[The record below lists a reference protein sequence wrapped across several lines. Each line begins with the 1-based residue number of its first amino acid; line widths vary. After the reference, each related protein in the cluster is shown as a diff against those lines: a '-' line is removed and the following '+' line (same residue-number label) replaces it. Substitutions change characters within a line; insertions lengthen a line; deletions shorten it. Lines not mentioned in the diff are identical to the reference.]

1 MEKAC
6 RRARFFDYQG
16 DSTEFFMSYAAND
29 IDANEGNTAMARM
42 NNPQNGP
49 QNPQKQARKRSL
61 LRYWLLA
68 GAFAFG
74 AAILIGR
81 LAWLQIIKHD
91 EYRIQAANQ
100 QLKDVAVTPTR
111 GQIYDA
117 NGKVLA
123 KSSIVW
129 TIAADPSQISA
140 LKAEEGDERSAEE
153 RRAERVR
160 TVSADVAGMLGLDEN
175 EVYDKLID
183 SESQY
188 EVLAKQVDKPVAD
201 QIKEYASDNNL
212 PITVTQDT
220 KREYPYGAF
229 AASVL
234 GFMHADG
241 YGFYGLEA
249 YYEETLAGTPGRLVS
264 IKNGLGAEI
273 ANDDREEYPA
283 QDGNSLVLTLDAN
296 IQAIAEKYL
305 ENSVKVNNVSERGVV
320 IVMDVNTG
328 AILAMATKPDFDPND
343 PMTIY
348 DPERAALLEGLSD
361 EEYTQVQGEERQRQW
376 KNKAITDLYTPGSVF
391 KLITTSAAL
400 DSGVST
406 PGTTYYCGGSYQVL
420 PNTKSYTCAEGAAHQ
435 WQDMGK
441 VLYNSCN
448 IATIQEALKMG
459 IETFSDY
466 YNAFGFTE
474 KTGIDLPAEQAPY
487 AGISYHPAD
496 SMSLIDLAS
505 TSFGQAQ
512 KVTPIQMITAVAA
525 IANGGYLVQPYIVD
539 KIVDQEGNV
548 VQETEPTIKR
558 QVISEEVS
566 QQVLQMMEGVV
577 DYGAAGAAGRNA
589 YVAGYHIGGKS
600 GTSEKLDQEKREDGT
615 YEKVSSF
622 LAVLPVDD
630 PQIAILAFVDEP
642 HAETEYGSM
651 LSAPLIGNIISEVA
665 PYLGIEMDESLLPSG
680 DVTVPNLVTP
690 NNPSY
695 SQWDLAQVELNKI
708 GLAHRKVGSGDTVLA
723 QYPEAGTKVA
733 AGTTVYLYTDSTEY
747 TKTTVP
753 DVTGKSAAL
762 ASQMLAGS
770 GLNVRISGDENGQ
783 VTAQDVAAGTETP
796 MGTVVTITTAA
807 AADPAQDTSTSTDP
821 ASTDSGGT
829 GETDG
834 TEEG

>member
-1 MEKAC
+1 MQTDK
-6 RRARFFDYQG
+6 Q
-16 DSTEFFMSYAAND
+16 T
-29 IDANEGNTAMARM
+29 I
-42 NNPQNGP
+42 NP
-49 QNPQKQARKRSL
+49 
-61 LRYWLLA
+61 
-68 GAFAFG
+68 
-74 AAILIGR
+74 
-81 LAWLQIIKHD
+81 
-91 EYRIQAANQ
+91 
-100 QLKDVAVTPTR
+100 VR
-111 GQIYDA
+111 GQIYVRDTDG
-117 NGKVLA
+117 N
-123 KSSIVW
+123 
-129 TIAADPSQISA
+129 IAPLVMNKTVYTLFADPSAIKDVDEVRDLVTEVVGEAA
-140 LKAEEGDERSAEE
+140 LLDDGMAE
-153 RRAERVR
+153 
-160 TVSADVAGMLGLDEN
+160 LDN
-175 EVYDKLID
+175 DKK
-183 SESQY
+183 QY
-188 EVLAKQVDKPVAD
+188 VVLAKQVPYD
-201 QIKEYASDNNL
+201 QAAKIKDANL
-212 PITVTQDT
+212 YGLGLQATTQ
-220 KREYPYGAF
+220 RVYPEGTL
-229 AASVL
+229 AAQVL
-234 GFMHADG
+234 GFVNSDG
-241 YGFYGLEA
+241 VGQYGIEQYYNDQLIGTNGREYGYLDDESNMERVIKPA
-249 YYEETLAGTPGRLVS
+249 ENGNTIVS
-264 IKNGLGAEI
+264 TI
-273 ANDDREEYPA
+273 
-283 QDGNSLVLTLDAN
+283 DAN
-296 IQAIAEKYL
+296 IQKIVEKYID
-305 ENSVKVNNVSERGVV
+305 EWMAGIGSQTAAV
-320 IVMDVNTG
+320 IAMDPRNG
-328 AILAMATKPDFDPND
+328 EILAMATKPDFDPND

-487 AGISYHPAD
+487 AGVSYHPAD

-600 GTSEKLDQEKREDGT
+600 GTSENLDQEKREDGT

-680 DVTVPNLVTP
+680 NVTVPNLVTP

>member
-1 MEKAC
+1 
-6 RRARFFDYQG
+6 
-16 DSTEFFMSYAAND
+16 
-29 IDANEGNTAMARM
+29 MARM
-42 NNPQNGP
+42 NNSQNEP

-348 DPERAALLEGLSD
+348 DPKRAALLEGLFD

-487 AGISYHPAD
+487 AGVSYHPAD

-829 GETDG
+829 GERDG

>member
-1 MEKAC
+1 
-6 RRARFFDYQG
+6 
-16 DSTEFFMSYAAND
+16 
-29 IDANEGNTAMARM
+29 MARM
-42 NNPQNGP
+42 NHPQSGPQNGP
-49 QNPQKQARKRSL
+49 QPNKKRSS

-68 GAFAFG
+68 GAFAAG
-74 AAILIGR
+74 VAILIGR
-81 LAWLQIIKHD
+81 LAWLQIVMHD

-140 LKAEEGDERSAEE
+140 PKAEEGDERSAEE

-160 TVSADVAGMLGLDEN
+160 TVSADVAEILGLDEE
-175 EVYDKLID
+175 EVYNKLID
-183 SESQY
+183 ADSQY
-188 EVLAKQVDKPVAD
+188 EVLAKQVDKPIAD
-201 QIKEYASDNNL
+201 QIKEYADENIL
-212 PITVTQDT
+212 PLTVSQDS

-249 YYEETLAGTPGRLVS
+249 YYEDTLAGTPGRLVS
-264 IKNGLGAEI
+264 IKNGLGNEI
-273 ANDDREEYPA
+273 ANDEREEYPA

-296 IQAIAEKYL
+296 IQAIVEKYL

-361 EEYTQVQGEERQRQW
+361 EEYTQVQGQERQRQW
-376 KNKAITDLYTPGSVF
+376 KNKAITELYTPGSVF

-487 AGISYHPAD
+487 AGISYYPED

-525 IANGGYLVQPYIVD
+525 IANGGYLVQPYIVSQ
-539 KIVDQEGNV
+539 IVDQEGNV

-566 QQVLQMMEGVV
+566 QQVLEMMEGVV
-577 DYGAAGAAGRNA
+577 DYGASGAAGRNA

-600 GTSEKLDQEKREDGT
+600 GTSEKLDQEPREDGT

-651 LSAPLIGNIISEVA
+651 LSAPLVGNIISEVA
-665 PYLGIEMDESLLPSG
+665 PYLGIEMDESLLPTG

-723 QYPEAGTKVA
+723 QYPTAGSKVP
-733 AGTTVYLYTDSTEY
+733 AGTTVYLYTDSAELTM
-747 TKTTVP
+747 TTVP

-762 ASQMLAGS
+762 ASQMLSGS
-770 GLNVRISGDENGQ
+770 GLNVKISGDENGQ

-796 MGTVVTITTAA
+796 MGTVVTITA
-807 AADPAQDTSTSTDP
+807 AADSAQDTSTAADP
-821 ASTDSGGT
+821 ASTADANDAGA
-829 GETDG
+829 GEG
-834 TEEG
+834 

>member
-1 MEKAC
+1 
-6 RRARFFDYQG
+6 
-16 DSTEFFMSYAAND
+16 
-29 IDANEGNTAMARM
+29 MARM

-49 QNPQKQARKRSL
+49 QNKPRSKRSS

-68 GAFAFG
+68 GAFACG
-74 AAILIGR
+74 AAILVGR
-81 LAWLQIIKHD
+81 LAWLQIAMHD

-140 LKAEEGDERSAEE
+140 PKAAEGDERPAEE

-160 TVSADVAGMLGLDEN
+160 TVSADVAELLGLDEN

-201 QIKEYASDNNL
+201 QIKEYASENNL

-273 ANDDREEYPA
+273 ANDEREEYPA

-361 EEYTQVQGEERQRQW
+361 EEYTQVQGQERQRQW

-400 DSGVST
+400 DSGASA
-406 PGTTYYCGGSYQVL
+406 PGTNYYCGGSYQVL
-420 PNTKSYTCAEGAAHQ
+420 PGTKPYSCAEGANHQ

-448 IATIQEALKMG
+448 IATIHEAEKMG

-466 YNAFGFTE
+466 YNALGFTE
-474 KTGIDLPAEQAPY
+474 KTGIDLPAKQAP
-487 AGISYHPAD
+487 
-496 SMSLIDLAS
+496 
-505 TSFGQAQ
+505 
-512 KVTPIQMITAVAA
+512 
-525 IANGGYLVQPYIVD
+525 
-539 KIVDQEGNV
+539 
-548 VQETEPTIKR
+548 
-558 QVISEEVS
+558 
-566 QQVLQMMEGVV
+566 
-577 DYGAAGAAGRNA
+577 
-589 YVAGYHIGGKS
+589 
-600 GTSEKLDQEKREDGT
+600 
-615 YEKVSSF
+615 
-622 LAVLPVDD
+622 
-630 PQIAILAFVDEP
+630 
-642 HAETEYGSM
+642 
-651 LSAPLIGNIISEVA
+651 
-665 PYLGIEMDESLLPSG
+665 
-680 DVTVPNLVTP
+680 
-690 NNPSY
+690 
-695 SQWDLAQVELNKI
+695 
-708 GLAHRKVGSGDTVLA
+708 
-723 QYPEAGTKVA
+723 
-733 AGTTVYLYTDSTEY
+733 
-747 TKTTVP
+747 
-753 DVTGKSAAL
+753 
-762 ASQMLAGS
+762 
-770 GLNVRISGDENGQ
+770 
-783 VTAQDVAAGTETP
+783 
-796 MGTVVTITTAA
+796 
-807 AADPAQDTSTSTDP
+807 
-821 ASTDSGGT
+821 
-829 GETDG
+829 
-834 TEEG
+834 

>member
-1 MEKAC
+1 
-6 RRARFFDYQG
+6 
-16 DSTEFFMSYAAND
+16 
-29 IDANEGNTAMARM
+29 MARM

-49 QNPQKQARKRSL
+49 QNKPRSKRSS

-68 GAFAFG
+68 GAFACG
-74 AAILIGR
+74 AAILVGR
-81 LAWLQIIKHD
+81 LAWLQIAMHD

-140 LKAEEGDERSAEE
+140 PKAAEGDERPAEE

-160 TVSADVAGMLGLDEN
+160 TVSADVAELLGLDEN

-201 QIKEYASDNNL
+201 QIKEYASENNL

-273 ANDDREEYPA
+273 ANDEREEYPA

-361 EEYTQVQGEERQRQW
+361 EEYTQVQGQERQRQW

-406 PGTTYYCGGSYQVL
+406 PGTNYYCGGSYQVL
-420 PNTKSYTCAEGAAHQ
+420 PGTKPYSCAEGANHQ

-448 IATIQEALKMG
+448 IATIHEAEKMG

-496 SMSLIDLAS
+496 SMTIVDLAS

-566 QQVLQMMEGVV
+566 QQVLKMMEGVV

-600 GTSEKLDQEKREDGT
+600 GTSEKLDQGEREGGG

-708 GLAHRKVGSGDTVLA
+708 GFSHRKVGSGDRVLA

-753 DVTGKSAAL
+753 DVTGKSVAL

-783 VTAQDVAAGTETP
+783 VIAQDVAAGTETP
-796 MGTVVTITTAA
+796 MGTVVTITAA
-807 AADPAQDTSTSTDP
+807 AAAEPAQDTSTSTDTSS
-821 ASTDSGGT
+821 ADSGTDTGT
-829 GETDG
+829 D
-834 TEEG
+834 EG

>member
-1 MEKAC
+1 
-6 RRARFFDYQG
+6 
-16 DSTEFFMSYAAND
+16 
-29 IDANEGNTAMARM
+29 MARM

-49 QNPQKQARKRSL
+49 QNKPRSKRSS

-68 GAFAFG
+68 GAFACG
-74 AAILIGR
+74 AAILVGR
-81 LAWLQIIKHD
+81 LAWLQIAMHD

-140 LKAEEGDERSAEE
+140 PKAAEGDERPAEE

-160 TVSADVAGMLGLDEN
+160 TVSADVAELLGLDEN

-201 QIKEYASDNNL
+201 QIKEYASENNL

-264 IKNGLGAEI
+264 IKNGLGDEI
-273 ANDDREEYPA
+273 ANDEREEYPA

-361 EEYTQVQGEERQRQW
+361 EEYTQVQGQERQRQW
-376 KNKAITDLYTPGSVF
+376 KNKAITELYTPGSVF

-406 PGTTYYCGGSYQVL
+406 PGTNYYCGGSYQVL
-420 PNTKSYTCAEGAAHQ
+420 PGTKPYSCAEGANHQ

-448 IATIQEALKMG
+448 IATIHEAEKMG

-496 SMSLIDLAS
+496 SMTIVDLAS

-566 QQVLQMMEGVV
+566 QQVLKMMEGVV

-600 GTSEKLDQEKREDGT
+600 GTSEKLDQGEREGGG

-708 GLAHRKVGSGDTVLA
+708 GLSHRKVGSGDRVLA

-753 DVTGKSAAL
+753 DVTGKSVAL
-762 ASQMLAGS
+762 ASQMLSGS

-796 MGTVVTITTAA
+796 MGTVVTITAA
-807 AADPAQDTSTSTDP
+807 AAAEPAQDTSTSTDTSS
-821 ASTDSGGT
+821 ADSGTDTGT
-829 GETDG
+829 D
-834 TEEG
+834 EG

>member
-1 MEKAC
+1 
-6 RRARFFDYQG
+6 
-16 DSTEFFMSYAAND
+16 
-29 IDANEGNTAMARM
+29 MARM

-49 QNPQKQARKRSL
+49 QNKPRSKRSS

-68 GAFAFG
+68 GAFACG
-74 AAILIGR
+74 AAILVGR
-81 LAWLQIIKHD
+81 LAWLQIAMHD

-140 LKAEEGDERSAEE
+140 PKAAEGDERPAEE

-160 TVSADVAGMLGLDEN
+160 TVSADVVELLGLDEN

-201 QIKEYASDNNL
+201 QIKEYASENNL

-273 ANDDREEYPA
+273 ANDEREEYPA

-361 EEYTQVQGEERQRQW
+361 EEYTQVQGQERQRQW

-400 DSGVST
+400 DSGASA
-406 PGTTYYCGGSYQVL
+406 PGTNYYCGGSYQVL
-420 PNTKSYTCAEGAAHQ
+420 PGTKPYSCAEGANHQ

-448 IATIQEALKMG
+448 IATIHEAEKMG
-459 IETFSDY
+459 IETFSDC

-496 SMSLIDLAS
+496 SMTIVDLAS

-566 QQVLQMMEGVV
+566 QQVLKMMEGVV

-600 GTSEKLDQEKREDGT
+600 GTSEKLDQGEREGGG

-708 GLAHRKVGSGDTVLA
+708 GLSHRKVGSGDRVLA

-753 DVTGKSAAL
+753 DVTGKSVAL

-796 MGTVVTITTAA
+796 MGTVVTITAA
-807 AADPAQDTSTSTDP
+807 AAAEPAQDTSTSTDTSS
-821 ASTDSGGT
+821 ADSGTDTGT
-829 GETDG
+829 D
-834 TEEG
+834 EG

>member
-29 IDANEGNTAMARM
+29 TDANEGNTAMARM

-81 LAWLQIIKHD
+81 LAWLQIVKHD

-160 TVSADVAGMLGLDEN
+160 TVSADVASMLGLDEN

-348 DPERAALLEGLSD
+348 DPKRAALLEGLFD

-487 AGISYHPAD
+487 AGVSYHPAD

>member
-1 MEKAC
+1 
-6 RRARFFDYQG
+6 
-16 DSTEFFMSYAAND
+16 
-29 IDANEGNTAMARM
+29 MARM

-49 QNPQKQARKRSL
+49 QNKPRSKRSS

-68 GAFAFG
+68 GAFACG
-74 AAILIGR
+74 AAILVGR
-81 LAWLQIIKHD
+81 LAWLQIAMHD

-140 LKAEEGDERSAEE
+140 PKAAEGDERPAEE

-160 TVSADVAGMLGLDEN
+160 TVSADVAELLGLDEN

-201 QIKEYASDNNL
+201 QIKEYASENNL

-273 ANDDREEYPA
+273 ANDEREEYPA

-361 EEYTQVQGEERQRQW
+361 EEYTQVQGQERQRQW

-400 DSGVST
+400 DSGASA
-406 PGTTYYCGGSYQVL
+406 PGTNYYCGGSYQVL
-420 PNTKSYTCAEGAAHQ
+420 PGTKPYSCAEGANHQ

-448 IATIQEALKMG
+448 IATIHEAEKMG

-496 SMSLIDLAS
+496 SMTIVDLAS

-566 QQVLQMMEGVV
+566 QQVLKMMEGVV

-600 GTSEKLDQEKREDGT
+600 GTSEKLDQGEREGGG

-708 GLAHRKVGSGDTVLA
+708 GLSHRKVGSGDRVLA

-753 DVTGKSAAL
+753 DVTGKSVAL

-796 MGTVVTITTAA
+796 MGTVVTITAA
-807 AADPAQDTSTSTDP
+807 AAAEPAQDTSTSTDTSS
-821 ASTDSGGT
+821 ADSGTDTGT
-829 GETDG
+829 D
-834 TEEG
+834 EG

>member
-1 MEKAC
+1 
-6 RRARFFDYQG
+6 
-16 DSTEFFMSYAAND
+16 
-29 IDANEGNTAMARM
+29 MARM

-49 QNPQKQARKRSL
+49 QNKPRSKRSS

-68 GAFAFG
+68 GAFACG
-74 AAILIGR
+74 AAILVGR
-81 LAWLQIIKHD
+81 LAWLQIAMHD

-140 LKAEEGDERSAEE
+140 PKAAEGDERPAEE

-160 TVSADVAGMLGLDEN
+160 TVSADVAELLGLDEN

-201 QIKEYASDNNL
+201 QIKEYASENNL

-273 ANDDREEYPA
+273 ANDEREEYPA

-361 EEYTQVQGEERQRQW
+361 EEYTQVQGQERQRQW

-406 PGTTYYCGGSYQVL
+406 PGTNYYCGGSYQVL
-420 PNTKSYTCAEGAAHQ
+420 PGTKPYSCAEGANHQ

-448 IATIQEALKMG
+448 IATIHEAEKMG

-496 SMSLIDLAS
+496 SMTIVDLAS

-566 QQVLQMMEGVV
+566 QQVLKMMEGVV

-589 YVAGYHIGGKS
+589 YVAGYHIGGKP
-600 GTSEKLDQEKREDGT
+600 GTSEKLDQGEREGGG

-708 GLAHRKVGSGDTVLA
+708 GLSHRKVGSGDRVLA

-753 DVTGKSAAL
+753 DVTGKSVAL

-796 MGTVVTITTAA
+796 MGTVVTITAA
-807 AADPAQDTSTSTDP
+807 AAAEPAQDTSTSTDTSS
-821 ASTDSGGT
+821 ADSGTDTGT
-829 GETDG
+829 D
-834 TEEG
+834 EGQEG

>member
-29 IDANEGNTAMARM
+29 TDANEGNTAMARM

-81 LAWLQIIKHD
+81 LAWLQIVKHD

-320 IVMDVNTG
+320 IIMDVNTG

-487 AGISYHPAD
+487 AGVSYHPAD

>member
-1 MEKAC
+1 
-6 RRARFFDYQG
+6 
-16 DSTEFFMSYAAND
+16 
-29 IDANEGNTAMARM
+29 MARM

-81 LAWLQIIKHD
+81 LAWLQIVKHD

-487 AGISYHPAD
+487 AGVSYHPAD

-665 PYLGIEMDESLLPSG
+665 PYLGIEMDESLLPSS

>member
-29 IDANEGNTAMARM
+29 TDANEGNTAMARM

-81 LAWLQIIKHD
+81 LAWLQIVKHD

-320 IVMDVNTG
+320 IIMDVNTG

-400 DSGVST
+400 DSGMST

-487 AGISYHPAD
+487 AGVSYHPAD

>member
-1 MEKAC
+1 
-6 RRARFFDYQG
+6 
-16 DSTEFFMSYAAND
+16 
-29 IDANEGNTAMARM
+29 MARM

-49 QNPQKQARKRSL
+49 QNKPRSKRSS

-68 GAFAFG
+68 GAFACG
-74 AAILIGR
+74 AAILVGR
-81 LAWLQIIKHD
+81 LAWLQIAMHD

-140 LKAEEGDERSAEE
+140 PKAAEGDERPAEE

-160 TVSADVAGMLGLDEN
+160 TVSADVVELLGLDEN

-201 QIKEYASDNNL
+201 QIKEYASENNL

-273 ANDDREEYPA
+273 ANDEREEYPA

-361 EEYTQVQGEERQRQW
+361 EEYTQVQGQERQRQW

-400 DSGVST
+400 DSGASA
-406 PGTTYYCGGSYQVL
+406 PGTNYYCGGSYQVL
-420 PNTKSYTCAEGAAHQ
+420 PGTKPYSCAEGANHQ

-448 IATIQEALKMG
+448 IATIHEAEKMG

-496 SMSLIDLAS
+496 SMTIVDLAS

-566 QQVLQMMEGVV
+566 QQVLKMTEGVV

-600 GTSEKLDQEKREDGT
+600 GTSEKLDQGEREGGG

-708 GLAHRKVGSGDTVLA
+708 GLSHRKVGSGDRVLA

-753 DVTGKSAAL
+753 DVTGKSVAL

-770 GLNVRISGDENGQ
+770 GLNVWISGDENGQ

-796 MGTVVTITTAA
+796 MGTVVTITAA
-807 AADPAQDTSTSTDP
+807 AAAEPAQDTSTSTDTSS
-821 ASTDSGGT
+821 ADSGTDTGT
-829 GETDG
+829 D
-834 TEEG
+834 EG

>member
-1 MEKAC
+1 
-6 RRARFFDYQG
+6 
-16 DSTEFFMSYAAND
+16 
-29 IDANEGNTAMARM
+29 MARM
-42 NNPQNGP
+42 NNPQNEP

-320 IVMDVNTG
+320 IIMDVNTG

-487 AGISYHPAD
+487 AGVSYHPAD

-807 AADPAQDTSTSTDP
+807 AADPAQDTSTSTDL

>member
-1 MEKAC
+1 
-6 RRARFFDYQG
+6 
-16 DSTEFFMSYAAND
+16 
-29 IDANEGNTAMARM
+29 MARM

-49 QNPQKQARKRSL
+49 QNKPRSKRSS

-68 GAFAFG
+68 GAFACG
-74 AAILIGR
+74 AAILVGR
-81 LAWLQIIKHD
+81 LAWLQIAMHD

-140 LKAEEGDERSAEE
+140 PKAAEGDERPAEE

-160 TVSADVAGMLGLDEN
+160 TVSADVAELLGLDEN

-201 QIKEYASDNNL
+201 QIKEYASENNL

-273 ANDDREEYPA
+273 ANDEREEYPA

-361 EEYTQVQGEERQRQW
+361 EEYTQVQGQERQRQW

-406 PGTTYYCGGSYQVL
+406 PGTNYYCGGSYQVL
-420 PNTKSYTCAEGAAHQ
+420 PGTKPYSCAEGANHQ

-448 IATIQEALKMG
+448 IATIHEAEKMG

-496 SMSLIDLAS
+496 SMTIVDLAS

-566 QQVLQMMEGVV
+566 QQVLKMMEGVV
-577 DYGAAGAAGRNA
+577 DYGAAGAVGRNA

-600 GTSEKLDQEKREDGT
+600 GTSEKLDQGEREGGG

-708 GLAHRKVGSGDTVLA
+708 GLSHRKVGSGDRVLA

-753 DVTGKSAAL
+753 DVTGKSVAL

-796 MGTVVTITTAA
+796 MGTVVTITAA
-807 AADPAQDTSTSTDP
+807 AAAEPAQDTSTSTDTSS
-821 ASTDSGGT
+821 ADSGTDTGT
-829 GETDG
+829 D
-834 TEEG
+834 EG

>member
-1 MEKAC
+1 
-6 RRARFFDYQG
+6 
-16 DSTEFFMSYAAND
+16 
-29 IDANEGNTAMARM
+29 MARM

-49 QNPQKQARKRSL
+49 QNKPRSKRSS

-68 GAFAFG
+68 GAFACG
-74 AAILIGR
+74 AAILVGR
-81 LAWLQIIKHD
+81 LAWLQIAMHD

-140 LKAEEGDERSAEE
+140 PKAAEGDERPAEE

-160 TVSADVAGMLGLDEN
+160 TVSADVAELLGLDEN

-201 QIKEYASDNNL
+201 QIKEYASENNL

-273 ANDDREEYPA
+273 ANDEREEYPA

-305 ENSVKVNNVSERGVV
+305 ENSVKVNNVTERGVV

-348 DPERAALLEGLSD
+348 DPQRAALLEGLSD
-361 EEYTQVQGEERQRQW
+361 EEYTQVQGSERQRQW
-376 KNKAITDLYTPGSVF
+376 KNKAITELYTPGSVF

-406 PGTTYYCGGSYQVL
+406 PGTNYYCGGSYQVL
-420 PNTKSYTCAEGAAHQ
+420 PGTKPYSCAEGANHQ

-448 IATIQEALKMG
+448 IATIHEAEKMG

-496 SMSLIDLAS
+496 SMTIVDLAS

-566 QQVLQMMEGVV
+566 QQVLKMMEGVV

-600 GTSEKLDQEKREDGT
+600 GTSEKLDQGEREGGG

-708 GLAHRKVGSGDTVLA
+708 GLSHRKVGSGDRVLA

-753 DVTGKSAAL
+753 DVTGKSVAL

-783 VTAQDVAAGTETP
+783 VAAQDVAAGTETP
-796 MGTVVTITTAA
+796 MGTVVTITAA
-807 AADPAQDTSTSTDP
+807 AAAEPAQDTSTSTDTSS
-821 ASTDSGGT
+821 ADSGTDTGT
-829 GETDG
+829 D
-834 TEEG
+834 EG

>member
-1 MEKAC
+1 
-6 RRARFFDYQG
+6 
-16 DSTEFFMSYAAND
+16 
-29 IDANEGNTAMARM
+29 MARM

-49 QNPQKQARKRSL
+49 QNKPRSKRSS

-68 GAFAFG
+68 GAFACG
-74 AAILIGR
+74 AAILVGR
-81 LAWLQIIKHD
+81 LAWLQIAMHD

-140 LKAEEGDERSAEE
+140 PKAAEGDERPAEE

-160 TVSADVAGMLGLDEN
+160 TVSADVAELLGLDEN

-201 QIKEYASDNNL
+201 QIKEYASENNL

-273 ANDDREEYPA
+273 ANDEREEYPA

-361 EEYTQVQGEERQRQW
+361 EEYTQVQGQERQRQW

-406 PGTTYYCGGSYQVL
+406 PGTNYYCGGSYQVL
-420 PNTKSYTCAEGAAHQ
+420 PGTKPYSCAEGANHQ

-448 IATIQEALKMG
+448 IATIHEAEKMG

-496 SMSLIDLAS
+496 SMTIVDLAS

-566 QQVLQMMEGVV
+566 QQVLKMMEGVV

-589 YVAGYHIGGKS
+589 YVAGYHIGGKP
-600 GTSEKLDQEKREDGT
+600 GTSEKLDQGEREGGG

-708 GLAHRKVGSGDTVLA
+708 GLSHRKVGSGDRVLA

-753 DVTGKSAAL
+753 DVTGKSVAL

-796 MGTVVTITTAA
+796 MGTVVTITAA
-807 AADPAQDTSTSTDP
+807 AAAEPAQDTSTSTDTSS
-821 ASTDSGGT
+821 ADSGTDAGT
-829 GETDG
+829 D
-834 TEEG
+834 EGQEG

>member
-1 MEKAC
+1 
-6 RRARFFDYQG
+6 
-16 DSTEFFMSYAAND
+16 
-29 IDANEGNTAMARM
+29 MARM
-42 NNPQNGP
+42 NNPQNGS
-49 QNPQKQARKRSL
+49 QNKPRSKRSS

-68 GAFAFG
+68 GAFACG
-74 AAILIGR
+74 AAILVGR
-81 LAWLQIIKHD
+81 LAWLQIAMHD

-140 LKAEEGDERSAEE
+140 PKAAEGDERPAEE

-160 TVSADVAGMLGLDEN
+160 TVSADVAELLGLDEN

-201 QIKEYASDNNL
+201 QIKEYASENNL

-273 ANDDREEYPA
+273 ANDEREEYPA

-361 EEYTQVQGEERQRQW
+361 EEYTQVQGQERQRQW

-406 PGTTYYCGGSYQVL
+406 PGTNYYCGGSYQVL
-420 PNTKSYTCAEGAAHQ
+420 PGTKPYSCAEGANHQ

-448 IATIQEALKMG
+448 IATIHEAEKMG

-496 SMSLIDLAS
+496 SMTIVDLAS

-566 QQVLQMMEGVV
+566 QQVLKMMEGVV

-600 GTSEKLDQEKREDGT
+600 GTSEKLDQGEREGGG

-708 GLAHRKVGSGDTVLA
+708 GFSHRKVGSGDRVLA

-753 DVTGKSAAL
+753 DVTGKSVAL

-796 MGTVVTITTAA
+796 MGTVVTITAA
-807 AADPAQDTSTSTDP
+807 AAAEPAQDTSTSTDTSS
-821 ASTDSGGT
+821 ADSGTDTGT
-829 GETDG
+829 D
-834 TEEG
+834 EG

>member
-1 MEKAC
+1 
-6 RRARFFDYQG
+6 
-16 DSTEFFMSYAAND
+16 
-29 IDANEGNTAMARM
+29 MARM

-129 TIAADPSQISA
+129 TIAADPSQIIA

-320 IVMDVNTG
+320 IIMDVNTG

-487 AGISYHPAD
+487 AGVSYHPAD

>member
-1 MEKAC
+1 
-6 RRARFFDYQG
+6 
-16 DSTEFFMSYAAND
+16 
-29 IDANEGNTAMARM
+29 MARM

-49 QNPQKQARKRSL
+49 QNKPRSKRSS

-68 GAFAFG
+68 GAFACG
-74 AAILIGR
+74 AAILVGR
-81 LAWLQIIKHD
+81 LAWLQIAMHD

-140 LKAEEGDERSAEE
+140 PKAAEGDERPAEE

-160 TVSADVAGMLGLDEN
+160 TVSADVAELLGLDEN

-201 QIKEYASDNNL
+201 QIKEYASENNL

-273 ANDDREEYPA
+273 ANDEREEYPA

-361 EEYTQVQGEERQRQW
+361 EEYTQVQGQERQRQW

-400 DSGVST
+400 DSGASA
-406 PGTTYYCGGSYQVL
+406 PGTNYYCGGSYQVL
-420 PNTKSYTCAEGAAHQ
+420 PGTKPYSCAEGANHQ

-448 IATIQEALKMG
+448 IATIHEAEKMG

-496 SMSLIDLAS
+496 SMTIVDLAS

-566 QQVLQMMEGVV
+566 QQVLKMMEGVV
-577 DYGAAGAAGRNA
+577 DYGAAGATGRNA
-589 YVAGYHIGGKS
+589 YVAGYHIGGKP
-600 GTSEKLDQEKREDGT
+600 GTSEKLDQGEREGGG

-708 GLAHRKVGSGDTVLA
+708 GLSHRKVGSGDRVLA

-753 DVTGKSAAL
+753 DVTGKSVAL

-796 MGTVVTITTAA
+796 MGTVVTITAA
-807 AADPAQDTSTSTDP
+807 AAAEPAQDTSTSTDTSS
-821 ASTDSGGT
+821 ADSGTDTGT
-829 GETDG
+829 D
-834 TEEG
+834 EG

>member
-1 MEKAC
+1 
-6 RRARFFDYQG
+6 
-16 DSTEFFMSYAAND
+16 
-29 IDANEGNTAMARM
+29 MARM

-49 QNPQKQARKRSL
+49 QNKPRSKRSS

-68 GAFAFG
+68 GAFACG
-74 AAILIGR
+74 AAILVGR
-81 LAWLQIIKHD
+81 LAWLQIAMHD

-140 LKAEEGDERSAEE
+140 PKAAEGDERPAEE

-160 TVSADVAGMLGLDEN
+160 TVSADVAELLGLDEN

-201 QIKEYASDNNL
+201 QIKEYASENNL

-273 ANDDREEYPA
+273 ANDEREEYPA

-361 EEYTQVQGEERQRQW
+361 EEYTQVQGQERQRQW

-400 DSGVST
+400 DSGASA
-406 PGTTYYCGGSYQVL
+406 PGTNYYCGGSYQVL
-420 PNTKSYTCAEGAAHQ
+420 PGTKPYSCAEGANHQ

-448 IATIQEALKMG
+448 IATIHEAEKMG

-496 SMSLIDLAS
+496 SMTIVDLAS

-566 QQVLQMMEGVV
+566 QQVLKMMEGVV

-589 YVAGYHIGGKS
+589 YVAGYHIGGKP
-600 GTSEKLDQEKREDGT
+600 GTSEKLDQGEREGGG

-708 GLAHRKVGSGDTVLA
+708 GLSHRKVGSGDRVLA

-753 DVTGKSAAL
+753 DVTGKSVAL

-796 MGTVVTITTAA
+796 MGTVVTITAA
-807 AADPAQDTSTSTDP
+807 AAAEPAQDTSTSTDTSS
-821 ASTDSGGT
+821 ADSGTDAGT
-829 GETDG
+829 D
-834 TEEG
+834 EGQEG

>member
-1 MEKAC
+1 
-6 RRARFFDYQG
+6 
-16 DSTEFFMSYAAND
+16 
-29 IDANEGNTAMARM
+29 MARM

-81 LAWLQIIKHD
+81 LAWLQIVKHD

-160 TVSADVAGMLGLDEN
+160 TVSADVASMLGLDEN

-320 IVMDVNTG
+320 IIMDVNTG

-348 DPERAALLEGLSD
+348 DPQRAALLEGLSD

-448 IATIQEALKMG
+448 IATIHEAEKMG

-487 AGISYHPAD
+487 AGISYHSAD
-496 SMSLIDLAS
+496 TMTIIDLAS

-566 QQVLQMMEGVV
+566 QQVLTMMKGVV

-589 YVAGYHIGGKS
+589 YVAGYHIGGKP
-600 GTSEKLDQEKREDGT
+600 GTSEKLDQGEREGGG

>member
-1 MEKAC
+1 
-6 RRARFFDYQG
+6 
-16 DSTEFFMSYAAND
+16 
-29 IDANEGNTAMARM
+29 MARM

-81 LAWLQIIKHD
+81 LAWLQIVKHD

-160 TVSADVAGMLGLDEN
+160 TVSADVASMLGLDEN

-320 IVMDVNTG
+320 IIMDVNTG

-487 AGISYHPAD
+487 AGVSYHPAG

-829 GETDG
+829 GERDG

>member
-1 MEKAC
+1 
-6 RRARFFDYQG
+6 
-16 DSTEFFMSYAAND
+16 
-29 IDANEGNTAMARM
+29 MARM

-81 LAWLQIIKHD
+81 LAWLQIVKHD

-160 TVSADVAGMLGLDEN
+160 TVSADVASMLGLDEN

-320 IVMDVNTG
+320 IIMDVNTG

-487 AGISYHPAD
+487 AGVSYHPAD

-512 KVTPIQMITAVAA
+512 KVTPVQMITAVAA

>member
-29 IDANEGNTAMARM
+29 TDANEGNTVMARM

-81 LAWLQIIKHD
+81 LAWLQIVKHD

-160 TVSADVAGMLGLDEN
+160 TVSADVASMLGLDEN

-320 IVMDVNTG
+320 IIMDVNTG

-487 AGISYHPAD
+487 AGVSYHPAD

>member
-1 MEKAC
+1 
-6 RRARFFDYQG
+6 
-16 DSTEFFMSYAAND
+16 
-29 IDANEGNTAMARM
+29 MARM
-42 NNPQNGP
+42 NNPQNGS
-49 QNPQKQARKRSL
+49 QNKPRSKRSS

-68 GAFAFG
+68 GAFACG
-74 AAILIGR
+74 AAILVGR
-81 LAWLQIIKHD
+81 LAWLQIAMHD

-140 LKAEEGDERSAEE
+140 PKAAEGDERPAEE

-160 TVSADVAGMLGLDEN
+160 TVSADVAELLGLDEN

-201 QIKEYASDNNL
+201 QIKEYASENNL

-273 ANDDREEYPA
+273 ANDEREEYPA

-361 EEYTQVQGEERQRQW
+361 EEYTQVQGQERQRQW

-406 PGTTYYCGGSYQVL
+406 PGTNYYCGGSYQVL
-420 PNTKSYTCAEGAAHQ
+420 PGTKPYSCAEGANHQ

-448 IATIQEALKMG
+448 IATIHEAEKMG

-496 SMSLIDLAS
+496 SMTIVDLAS

-566 QQVLQMMEGVV
+566 QQVLKMMEGVV

-589 YVAGYHIGGKS
+589 YVAGYHIGGKA
-600 GTSEKLDQEKREDGT
+600 GTSEKLDQGEREGGG

-708 GLAHRKVGSGDTVLA
+708 GLSHRKVGSGDRVLA

-753 DVTGKSAAL
+753 DVTGKSVAL

-796 MGTVVTITTAA
+796 MGTVVTITAA
-807 AADPAQDTSTSTDP
+807 AAAEPAQDTSTSTDTSS
-821 ASTDSGGT
+821 ADSGTDTGT
-829 GETDG
+829 D
-834 TEEG
+834 EG